1 MLALIGALAQAQDT
15 WFTVVGNLGDP
26 ESDIVDIQPQ
36 SLPSSPGFVNY
47 LVRVNRAKL
56 RSSWD
61 DIPYR
66 SYTASVM
73 IDCAAQKGRYTSIAF
88 HMMPLWAGKPHK
100 SQVFSATEERP
111 MLFRSI
117 EPNPTE
123 RIIRAACSRR
133 PSS

>member
-1 MLALIGALAQAQDT
+1 MLALMGPFVQAQDA
-15 WFTVVGNLGDP
+15 WLTVVGNPGDP

-36 SLPSSPGFVNY
+36 SLPSSPGGANY

-66 SYTASVM
+66 SYTTSVV
-73 IDCAAQKGRYTSIAF
+73 IDCYAKKSRHVSIAF

-100 SQVFSATEERP
+100 TQVFSAAEERP
-111 MLFRSI
+111 MLFLSI
-117 EPNPTE
+117 EPNPTD
-123 RIIRAACSRR
+123 RIIRAACMRR
-133 PSS
+133 LAN